1 MTAENLT
8 PPTPD
13 PGQEDLEHELEMIW
27 RFGVGVDLGEVDL
40 EQDVEIGAGTEM
52 MKLEKQV
59 VEMMKL
65 EKQVVEM
72 MELEKQVE
80 NGWGEKGRQLQH
92 SPGLADAQW
101 NS

>member
-1 MTAENLT
+1 MVENLT
-8 PPTPD
+8 PPTPPTPD
-13 PGQEDLEHELEMIW
+13 LGQGKLEHELEMVW
-27 RFGVGVDLGEVDL
+27 RFGMGVDLGEADS

-59 VEMMKL
+59 ERS
-65 EKQVVEM
+65 
-72 MELEKQVE
+72 
-80 NGWGEKGRQLQH
+80 WGEKGHQLQR

>member
-1 MTAENLT
+1 M
-8 PPTPD
+8 
-13 PGQEDLEHELEMIW
+13 
-27 RFGVGVDLGEVDL
+27 GVDLGEADS

-59 VEMMKL
+59 VEMM
-65 EKQVVEM
+65 
-72 MELEKQVE
+72 ELEKQVE
-80 NGWGEKGRQLQH
+80 KGWGKKGRQLQH

>member
-1 MTAENLT
+1 M
-8 PPTPD
+8 
-13 PGQEDLEHELEMIW
+13 
-27 RFGVGVDLGEVDL
+27 GVDLGEADS

-59 VEMMKL
+59 ERS
-65 EKQVVEM
+65 
-72 MELEKQVE
+72 
-80 NGWGEKGRQLQH
+80 WGEKGHQLQR

>member
-1 MTAENLT
+1 
-8 PPTPD
+8 
-13 PGQEDLEHELEMIW
+13 MIW

-40 EQDVEIGAGTEM
+40 EQDVEIGAGTEMMKLEKQVVEM